1 MFLSPSPPHHNH
13 LFWSSLLVSQHHH
26 GISTAL
32 QPFSYLTPLESDGE
46 ESSGEWSQMERRAP
60 ENGVWGYN
68 SRVSELARNIDF
80 RRGSIITLFN
90 YYITVPVI
98 IIIVVTTAK
107 ITIATTI
114 TIPVKMLYKL
124 ALYIHICLYVWCM
137 FVCMCYLFV
146 CCWTVVSVCFFC
158 LVLSVPI
165 TFLSSCPP
173 RAFSVFECSVCL

>member
-1 MFLSPSPPHHNH
+1 
-13 LFWSSLLVSQHHH
+13 
-26 GISTAL
+26 
-32 QPFSYLTPLESDGE
+32 
-46 ESSGEWSQMERRAP
+46 MERRAP

-124 ALYIHICLYVWCM
+124 ALYIHICLYV
-137 FVCMCYLFV
+137 
-146 CCWTVVSVCFFC
+146 
-158 LVLSVPI
+158 
-165 TFLSSCPP
+165 
-173 RAFSVFECSVCL
+173 